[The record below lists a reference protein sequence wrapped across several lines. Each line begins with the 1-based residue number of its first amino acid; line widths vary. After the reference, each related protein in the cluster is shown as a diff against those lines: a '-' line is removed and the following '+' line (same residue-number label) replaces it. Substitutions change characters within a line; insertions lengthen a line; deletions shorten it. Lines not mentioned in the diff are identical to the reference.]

1 MSDTPHDILQPRRTE
16 ERIARRIARAGICSR
31 REAEQL
37 ILEGLVTVNGEL
49 LESPAFTVTDRDM
62 VTVRGVKLPSAE
74 PVRLWRYYKPRG
86 LVVSNKD
93 DKGRETV
100 FSALPANMPRVIS
113 VGRLDIDSEGLLLL
127 TNDGA
132 LSRHMELPSTG
143 WTRKY
148 RVRVRGVV
156 DADKL
161 STLEEGVTIDGI
173 HYGSAL
179 AQLDTQMSSNAWL
192 TVAIREGKNREV
204 RHLMEYLGYPVS
216 RLIRISYGPFPLG
229 KLAEGEVAEVKSGVL
244 AEQLGLSPQTLGTS
258 NGPQRSGVRRP
269 RSGAG
274 GKSRTFAASGC
285 PQKLG
290 QRNRRSRPQNDKKR

>member
-258 NGPQRSGVRRP
+258 NGPQRSGARRP

>member
-1 MSDTPHDILQPRRTE
+1 
-16 ERIARRIARAGICSR
+16 
-31 REAEQL
+31 
-37 ILEGLVTVNGEL
+37 
-49 LESPAFTVTDRDM
+49 M

-86 LVVSNKD
+86 LVVSNRD

-100 FSALPANMPRVIS
+100 FSALPANMPRDIS

-173 HYGSAL
+173 HYDSAL

-258 NGPQRSGVRRP
+258 NGPQRSGARRP

-274 GKSRTFAASGC
+274 GKSRTFAASGR
-285 PQKLG
+285 PQKPG

>member
-258 NGPQRSGVRRP
+258 NGPQRSGARRP

-285 PQKLG
+285 PQKPG

>member
-229 KLAEGEVAEVKSGVL
+229 KIAEGEVAEVKSGVL

-258 NGPQRSGVRRP
+258 NEPQRSGARRP

-274 GKSRTFAASGC
+274 GKSRTFAASGR
-285 PQKLG
+285 PQKPG

>member
-16 ERIARRIARAGICSR
+16 QRIARRIARAGICSR

-86 LVVSNKD
+86 LVVSNND

-192 TVAIREGKNREV
+192 SVAIREGKNREV

-229 KLAEGEVAEVKSGVL
+229 KLVEGAVAEGKSGLL
-244 AEQLGLSPQTLGTS
+244 AEQLSLSPQTLGTS
-258 NGPQRSGVRRP
+258 NGSQRSGARRP

-274 GKSRTFAASGC
+274 GKSRTFAASGRS
-285 PQKLG
+285 QKPG

>member
-49 LESPAFTVTDRDM
+49 LESPAFTVTNRDM

>member
-229 KLAEGEVAEVKSGVL
+229 KLFEGEVAEVKSGVL

-258 NGPQRSGVRRP
+258 NGPQRSGARRP

-274 GKSRTFAASGC
+274 GKSRTFAASGR
-285 PQKLG
+285 PQKPG

>member
-229 KLAEGEVAEVKSGVL
+229 KLVEGEVAEVKSGVL

-258 NGPQRSGVRRP
+258 NGPQRSGARRP

-274 GKSRTFAASGC
+274 GKSRTFAASGR
-285 PQKLG
+285 PQKPV

>member
-1 MSDTPHDILQPRRTE
+1 MNDIPHDILQPRRTE

-37 ILEGLVTVNGEL
+37 ILERLVTVNGEL

-86 LVVSNKD
+86 LVVSNRD

-204 RHLMEYLGYPVS
+204 RHLMEYVGYPIS

-229 KLAEGEVAEVKSGVL
+229 KLVEREVVEVKSGVL

-258 NGPQRSGVRRP
+258 NGPQRSGARRP

-274 GKSRTFAASGC
+274 GKSRTFAASGR
-285 PQKLG
+285 PQKPG